1 MKLGEVGFPIKFG
14 WLRLGVAGSKVKW
27 VKVYRTGS
35 GQVVNKD
42 GFGELAILDPTI
54 KLLIVASES

>member
-1 MKLGEVGFPIKFG
+1 MKLGELGFPIKFG

-42 GFGELAILDPTI
+42 RFGELAILDP